1 MNRKLSSLLWLVLAV
16 SCSSCIVPWPDWESD
31 ASLTN
36 SQHSDEIQ
44 GVESLTANLELG
56 VGKLEIE
63 AGTSGQLYDLDLY
76 YDENALQPDLKLE
89 REGKNAKLDF
99 SFQGKSHWGRAVTN
113 TRASL
118 RVHPDIKLRLHAST
132 GVTASE
138 INLSGMTVESLDLE
152 AGVGG
157 TLIRVASR
165 NRTRCRDIQ
174 IRNGVGAMEAV
185 GLGNLR
191 FEKLEFE
198 GGVGAAE
205 LDFSGEWEDD
215 AEVEIQVGVGGVEIR
230 LPRDLGAEV
239 RMPESFLSGIDVSE
253 FRKEGNTYYSENLD
267 RVSQVVRIRIR
278 TGIGGVSI
286 VWI

>member
-1 MNRKLSSLLWLVLAV
+1 MNRKLSSLLWLVLVV
-16 SCSSCIVPWPDWESD
+16 SCSSCIVSWPDWESD

-76 YDENALQPDLKLE
+76 YDENALQPDLNLE

-99 SFQGKSHWGRAVTN
+99 SFQGKSHWARGVTN

-191 FEKLEFE
+191 FEKLAFE

-215 AEVEIQVGVGGVEIR
+215 AEVEVQVGVGGVEIR